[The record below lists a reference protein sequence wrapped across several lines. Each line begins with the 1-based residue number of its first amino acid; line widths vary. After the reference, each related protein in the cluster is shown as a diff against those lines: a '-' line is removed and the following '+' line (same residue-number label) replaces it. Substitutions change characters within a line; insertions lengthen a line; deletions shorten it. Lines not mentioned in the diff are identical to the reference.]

1 MPSHFPMMRY
11 CTSRTYFN
19 PISMHPNPSR
29 FHSPIVH
36 FHFRS
41 KYFPQVRPND
51 TVASELQP
59 SQALAESRRLWILKN
74 APSDYQRIYS
84 SVRGPVASRYSSS
97 LTQVRLGCRQSRVL
111 PGWTHFGPAASTWS
125 ATRWRRRGAAS
136 SVVNSSASQ

>member
-1 MPSHFPMMRY
+1 
-11 CTSRTYFN
+11 
-19 PISMHPNPSR
+19 MHPNPSR

-51 TVASELQP
+51 TVASEFQP
-59 SQALAESRRLWILKN
+59 SQALAESRRLWISKN

-97 LTQVRLGCRQSRVL
+97 PDAGASRMSAIPCAPRLDPL
-111 PGWTHFGPAASTWS
+111 WASGVYLVCHMMEK
-125 ATRWRRRGAAS
+125 ARRSFKRC
-136 SVVNSSASQ
+136 QLKCITMMQ